1 MYCVNDQKNVREDI
15 KLDHLHELQQ
25 QVDLISC
32 VIGRQL
38 DLLLDHLVVQAQ
50 PLPPAPR
57 AQCTVAGHKYKTQR
71 QKGQK
76 SKVGDYSYST
86 TAHLMEVICISR
98 IQTEGQ
104 TATR

>member
-38 DLLLDHLVVQAQ
+38 NLLLHHLVVQAQ

-57 AQCTVAGHKYKTQR
+57 AQCMHSGRSQVQNSKTKGPKAGVVLVLHFK
-71 QKGQK
+71 K
-76 SKVGDYSYST
+76 STS
-86 TAHLMEVICISR
+86 
-98 IQTEGQ
+98 
-104 TATR
+104 

>member
-1 MYCVNDQKNVREDI
+1 MYYDQNDANEDI

-38 DLLLDHLVVQAQ
+38 DLLLYHLVVQAQ

-57 AQCTVAGHKYKTQR
+57 AQ
-71 QKGQK
+71 
-76 SKVGDYSYST
+76 
-86 TAHLMEVICISR
+86 
-98 IQTEGQ
+98 
-104 TATR
+104 

>member
-38 DLLLDHLVVQAQ
+38 DLLLHHLVVQAQ

-57 AQCTVAGHKYKTQR
+57 AQWQDTSRKNSKT
-71 QKGQK
+71 KGPNVK
-76 SKVGDYSYST
+76 SRG
-86 TAHLMEVICISR
+86 L
-98 IQTEGQ
+98 
-104 TATR
+104 

>member
-38 DLLLDHLVVQAQ
+38 DLLLYHLVVQAQ

-57 AQCTVAGHKYKTQR
+57 AQWQDTSRK
-71 QKGQK
+71 K
-76 SKVGDYSYST
+76 SKVGDYSSST
-86 TAHLMEVICISR
+86 TALL
-98 IQTEGQ
+98 T
-104 TATR
+104 